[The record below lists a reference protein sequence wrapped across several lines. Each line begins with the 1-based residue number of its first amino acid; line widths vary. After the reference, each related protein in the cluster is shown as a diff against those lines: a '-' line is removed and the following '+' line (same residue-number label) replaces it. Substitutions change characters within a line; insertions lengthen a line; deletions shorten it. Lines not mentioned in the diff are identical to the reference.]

1 MAEISREDAIKFL
14 KAHSE
19 CEKKKVKGICEECNE
34 ELCDNCDLCYAQGNC
49 GEHIKAT
56 DKAISDMEKLE
67 KIEQIIKK
75 YDLQDITR
83 DDVDDIVSGFE
94 YEIIMAVLGKDIEV

>member
-19 CEKKKVKGICEECNE
+19 CEKKKVKGIYEECNE
-34 ELCDNCDLCYAQGNC
+34 ELCDNCDLCYAQGNW

-67 KIEQIIKK
+67 KIEQMI
-75 YDLQDITR
+75 DECRAWT
-83 DDVDDIVSGFE
+83 DDIAE
-94 YEIIMAVLGKDIEV
+94 CLIEIEQIVKG